1 MFPPATVARAA
12 CTWRYLHSC
21 SILSS
26 AWARPL
32 SEYWSVDW
40 VRRPEVPFTVKSAP
54 LRMASTMRASS
65 ATFLI
70 QAPSFWV
77 YIANLAGPISAVAS
91 EVDLNGYPMM
101 TDTSFFTLSAGRVET
116 NRYEGPRV
124 RPAGSNVVVFGFASA
139 KQTLLPPGE
148 AVYAPQSA
156 YWPSRVGC
164 TSPPPGAGAAAVAAG
179 LAGVA
184 AGLAGAGALGAAG
197 AAGLGGCCAAAT
209 ETRLVARMNAVVA
222 HRRVIGPP
230 PGAACG
236 TPNQE
241 IAKAMNCLRNSAM

>member
-40 VRRPEVPFTVKSAP
+40 VPRPEVPFTVKSAP

-77 YIANLAGPISAVAS
+77 YMANLAVPISAGAS
-91 EVDLNGYPMM
+91 ELVLDGEPVV
-101 TDTSFFTLSAGRVET
+101 TDTPVFPLSAGRGGTE
-116 NRYEGPRV
+116 
-124 RPAGSNVVVFGFASA
+124 AGGRRW
-139 KQTLLPPGE
+139 LPPF
-148 AVYAPQSA
+148 
-156 YWPSRVGC
+156 R
-164 TSPPPGAGAAAVAAG
+164 SPV
-179 LAGVA
+179 LA
-184 AGLAGAGALGAAG
+184 LALGNG
-197 AAGLGGCCAAAT
+197 QD
-209 ETRLVARMNAVVA
+209 A
-222 HRRVIGPP
+222 HL
-230 PGAACG
+230 
-236 TPNQE
+236 T
-241 IAKAMNCLRNSAM
+241 